1 MPLEISDNGK
11 GFNKDKSSVK
21 SDVGTWGLLAMHERA
36 LRAGGRFRIESDIG
50 KGTKVVVEV
59 DR

>member
-1 MPLEISDNGK
+1 MAISDNGK

-21 SDVGTWGLLAMHERA
+21 KDVGTWGLLAMHERA
-36 LRAGGRFRIESDIG
+36 LRAGGRFQIESDIG
-50 KGTKVVVEV
+50 KGTKIVVEV